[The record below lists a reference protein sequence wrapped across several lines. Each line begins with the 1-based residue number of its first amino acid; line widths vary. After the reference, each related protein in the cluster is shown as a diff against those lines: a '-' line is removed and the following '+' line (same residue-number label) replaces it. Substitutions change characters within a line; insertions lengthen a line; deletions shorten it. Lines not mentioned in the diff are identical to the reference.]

1 MEWYTTQSTVRPETL
16 DVTSSRVYNY
26 LRRNIEETEVEG
38 VVFYTYDEMKVKKDD
53 LGKQTNCRN
62 KDMGTG
68 AAIEKTRSQGCV
80 KRASRRRGNHATAL
94 PRDYGRAIQ

>member
-53 LGKQTNCRN
+53 WQMYLKQEQMTADFENALCEQDAMYDERIGLIE
-62 KDMGTG
+62 D
-68 AAIEKTRSQGCV
+68 AICELDERIGEQ
-80 KRASRRRGNHATAL
+80 A
-94 PRDYGRAIQ
+94 